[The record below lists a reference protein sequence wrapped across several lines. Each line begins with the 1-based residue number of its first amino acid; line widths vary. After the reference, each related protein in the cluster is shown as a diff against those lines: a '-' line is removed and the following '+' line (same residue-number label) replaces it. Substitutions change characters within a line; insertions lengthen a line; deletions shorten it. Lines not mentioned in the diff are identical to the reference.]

1 MKRSVLLAVL
11 LATAAPAQ
19 NSATIYGTISDA
31 GGAVVPGAAVTVIHV
46 DTGTSRKSTTDI
58 AGGYVGNVNERV
70 EVEAQVSQVETRRG
84 GVSEVIELMM
94 LKDPRKL
101 GRHVDLAGTG
111 SLDARQP
118 FELAV
123 DSS

>member
-70 EVEAQVSQVETRRG
+70 EVNMCKMTSSCRWG
-84 GVSEVIELMM
+84 
-94 LKDPRKL
+94 K
-101 GRHVDLAGTG
+101 TG
-111 SLDARQP
+111 APILRSKWAT
-118 FELAV
+118 
-123 DSS
+123 